1 MGYGIKI
8 KKANGDEIISEN
20 KRPLVIIAV
29 IDATH
34 SMNDEPTILANSFLI
49 DGLSLSVTP
58 VTIVTNYSEFI
69 LSGDIFLDKNLTFTI
84 LTPDA
89 NGDFGSLGKYLEFK
103 IHNNEMNIT
112 IPGSVR
118 AGPTQLFKGLIYV
131 GLLNE

>member
-69 LSGDIFLDKNLTFTI
+69 LSGDIFLDKNLTFKGASNI
-84 LTPDA
+84 LFIFKFVLLYT
-89 NGDFGSLGKYLEFK
+89 FSL
-103 IHNNEMNIT
+103 
-112 IPGSVR
+112 P
-118 AGPTQLFKGLIYV
+118 LIS
-131 GLLNE
+131 